1 MAAAQAHLVSLL
13 SVFNCLGRLASGF
26 VSDFFL
32 HQAPLHLRCARVW
45 WLGTI
50 SMKGKDRCHFT
61 HRCSIC
67 SADFGPLCPFASAGE
82 LDRRGRLYRP
92 QLSAKFAEVSP
103 GRRMVRLNTAD
114 CRDWVSSTRL
124 ISVRNESDGDP
135 PRQVLVRA
143 TAHVSQN
150 VTHTLSSK
158 IRSDVRSAPRIV
170 HRVVSTPHFGRPS
183 RLEF

>member
-1 MAAAQAHLVSLL
+1 MLFRSAHALAHFAVINNIGTVTRTLSPLDADSRKVAAAQAHLVSLL

-92 QLSAKFAEVSP
+92 QLSAKFDEVSP

-124 ISVRNESDGDP
+124 MSVRNG
-135 PRQVLVRA
+135 
-143 TAHVSQN
+143 
-150 VTHTLSSK
+150 
-158 IRSDVRSAPRIV
+158 
-170 HRVVSTPHFGRPS
+170 
-183 RLEF
+183 